1 MGTTNAAVIGVG
13 TTDFSSIYREKD
25 PFRTEYALGLE
36 ALELA
41 IADAGISKDE
51 IDGVLLSR
59 IPSYELFCSSAG
71 LRYPKA
77 VNTYEGA
84 GRMAGV
90 VLQHA
95 AALIDAGLATTVA
108 CVYGNNGRSAGATYG
123 GEGGASPYNARGND
137 LKFDAAFGM
146 TSPGAYVSMMYN
158 RYAHDYNVPD
168 GALAPIALSN
178 RKNAQ
183 LNPGAVMKDDLTE
196 QAYLDSRFIA
206 EPLRLYDYCM
216 INDGG
221 VAFIVTSVE
230 RARDTKQPVVRLVAT
245 EGSGDLTNYYTKE
258 DFFRASSEDVAARL
272 KASSGVGPDEI
283 DCVQIY
289 DNFTPIVLFSLE
301 HFGFASTGEGWQFIQ
316 DGRIELG
323 GELPVNTSGGHTS
336 EGYMQGWALQVE
348 AVRQLRGDN
357 GDRQVAGARTS
368 QYICVS
374 PIVTA
379 HIFQRED

>member
-1 MGTTNAAVIGVG
+1 MGQTKAAVIGVG
-13 TTDFSSIYREKD
+13 TTDFSAIYRQKD

-36 ALELA
+36 ALDLA
-41 IADAGISKDE
+41 VADAGISKDD

-59 IPSYELFCSSAG
+59 IDGYEMFCSMAG
-71 LRYPKA
+71 LRYPKV

-90 VLQHA
+90 VIQHA
-95 AALIDAGLATTVA
+95 VALIEAGLATTIA

-123 GEGGASPYNARGND
+123 GDGGGGAYNARLND
-137 LKFDAAFGM
+137 AKFDMAYGM
-146 TSPGAYVSMMYN
+146 TSPGAYVSMMYR

-178 RKNAQ
+178 RANAQ
-183 LNPGAVMKDDLTE
+183 KNPIAVMKADLTE
-196 QAYLDSRFIA
+196 EDYLSSRFIA

-221 VAFIVTSVE
+221 VAIIVTSAE
-230 RARDTKQPVVRLVAT
+230 RARDTKQPVVKIVAT
-245 EGSGDLTNYYTKE
+245 EGVGDLTNYYTKE
-258 DFFRASSEDVAARL
+258 DNFRASSEEVAARL
-272 KASSGVGPDEI
+272 RASSGVGPDDV

-301 HFGFASTGEGWQFIQ
+301 HFGFAPQGEGWQFIQ
-316 DGRIELG
+316 KGRIALD
-323 GELPVNTSGGHTS
+323 GELPINTSGGHTS
-336 EGYMQGWALQVE
+336 EGYMQGWGLQVE
-348 AVRQLRGDN
+348 AVRQLRGEC
-357 GDRQVAGARTS
+357 GERQVANARTS

-374 PIVTA
+374 PIVTS